1 MSAERGRAPRSI
13 LAVPA
18 SSRRMVEK
26 AAASAAEEVFLD
38 LEDACAED
46 AKNDARE
53 MAVAEL
59 LELDW
64 SGKRRAVRVN
74 GARSR
79 WSAED
84 VVTVM
89 RGVGG
94 AAGLDALV
102 IPKAESAAEIHFFD
116 LLLDQLEAEL
126 PAPGRVKLEV
136 LIESPRAAIDAGR
149 ILGASDRI
157 GAVIF
162 GAGDYAA
169 ALGIPQ
175 FDIGAIEA
183 GYPGHQWN
191 WVMSAI
197 GAHAA
202 ALGIE
207 AVDGPFG
214 KFTDEA
220 GYREACSRA
229 RFLGFGG
236 KWCIHPAQIEWA
248 NSAFEFTA
256 AERERAE
263 RVLAAY
269 REGAADGVGAVAL
282 DGSLIDQASERL
294 AENVMRR
301 AGVPDGPLE
310 A

>member
-1 MSAERGRAPRSI
+1 MSDGRGRAPRSI

-53 MAVAEL
+53 MAVAAL

-64 SGKRRAVRVN
+64 TGKRRAVRVN

-79 WSAED
+79 WCTDD
-84 VVTVM
+84 VVAVL

-94 AAGLDALV
+94 AAGLDAVV

-126 PAPGRVKLEV
+126 PAAGRISLEV
-136 LIESPRAAIDAGR
+136 LIESPRAALDAGR
-149 ILGASDRI
+149 ILAASDRI
-157 GAVIF
+157 GAAIF

-175 FDIGAIEA
+175 FDIGAIEPA
-183 GYPGHQWN
+183 YPGHQWN
-191 WVMSAI
+191 WVMSSI

-207 AVDGPFG
+207 AVDGPYG

-220 GYREACSRA
+220 GFREACSRA

-248 NSAFEFTA
+248 NSAFEFTD
-256 AERERAE
+256 AEFEQAK

-269 REGAADGVGAVAL
+269 RDGAAAGVGAVAL

-294 AENVMRR
+294 ARNVMSR
-301 AGVPDGPLE
+301 AGLTLDEPGD
-310 A
+310 